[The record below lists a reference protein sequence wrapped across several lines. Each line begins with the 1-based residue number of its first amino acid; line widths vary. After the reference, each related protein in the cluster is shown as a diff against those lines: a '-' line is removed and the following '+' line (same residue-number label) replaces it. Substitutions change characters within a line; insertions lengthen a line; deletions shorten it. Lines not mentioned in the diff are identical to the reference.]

1 MRVVSKSS
9 RVVNISW
16 TAGFDGNSAITNYKT
31 EISAHDQTSFR
42 DVFCQGSLSRSSCV
56 ISSSFTRASLNGLLP
71 WTTYF
76 VRVFARNV
84 VGSSV
89 SSSLLNVTTNEEG
102 KKDSNLICENPSD
115 PSSSYEHYLS
125 SSENWALRFIWN
137 QHNAHLPIGLLAQ
150 LVECWTSLYDRGHE
164 FKSRTGLNFFQALF
178 SLLLK

>member
-16 TAGFDGNSAITNYKT
+16 TAGFDGNNAITNYKI

-42 DVFCQGSLSRSSCV
+42 DVLCQGSLSRSSCV

-76 VRVFARNV
+76 VRVFASNV

-89 SSSLLNVTTNEEG
+89 SSYLLNVTTNEEG
-102 KKDSNLICENPSD
+102 KKDSKLSEYGSD
-115 PSSSYEHYLS
+115 PV
-125 SSENWALRFIWN
+125 N
-137 QHNAHLPIGLLAQ
+137 
-150 LVECWTSLYDRGHE
+150 T
-164 FKSRTGLNFFQALF
+164 T
-178 SLLLK
+178 

>member
-16 TAGFDGNSAITNYKT
+16 TAGFDGNSAITNYKI

-42 DVFCQGSLSRSSCV
+42 DVLCQGSLSRSSCV

-125 SSENWALRFIWN
+125 SSENWA
-137 QHNAHLPIGLLAQ
+137 
-150 LVECWTSLYDRGHE
+150 
-164 FKSRTGLNFFQALF
+164 
-178 SLLLK
+178 